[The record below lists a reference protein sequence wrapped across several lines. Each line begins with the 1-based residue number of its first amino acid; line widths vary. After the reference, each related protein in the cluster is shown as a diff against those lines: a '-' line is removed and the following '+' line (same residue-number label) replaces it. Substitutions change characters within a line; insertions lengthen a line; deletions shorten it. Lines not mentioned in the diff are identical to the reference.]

1 MGHLCLF
8 SQPDSFKFEMDPW
21 SRPLGQLQV
30 RLLSAALRILA
41 LLLGSSTK
49 SECVLMCHQFSRIY
63 FNSHLLCVKVFQG
76 SWEGLKQSGII
87 QRAWVWSP
95 VMANKVHRH
104 PPLCGLALTKQNNGE
119 SVALCHT
126 PKMSVLIS
134 VVLLCSPPLGRNALT
149 IKCGYIQAEEIT
161 HDRLFRFAK
170 FPCGLAS
177 ANRCSNLC
185 RSQRRAVLSGWDNWV
200 WRNSWC

>member
-8 SQPDSFKFEMDPW
+8 SQPRASQFELDS
-21 SRPLGQLQV
+21 SNRRLGQLQV
-30 RLLSAALRILA
+30 RLLSAALRTLA
-41 LLLGSSTK
+41 LLLGSSAK

-63 FNSHLLCVKVFQG
+63 CDCHLLCVETV
-76 SWEGLKQSGII
+76 SEELEGFEAEGII
-87 QRAWVWSP
+87 QRAWVSSP
-95 VMANKVHRH
+95 VMAMTKSANIRLCVDLHWPNRTTVSQSPSATHRRC
-104 PPLCGLALTKQNNGE
+104 LCWFPW
-119 SVALCHT
+119 CCY
-126 PKMSVLIS
+126 
-134 VVLLCSPPLGRNALT
+134 CSPPLVVLT

-161 HDRLFRFAK
+161 HDRLFRLAK

-200 WRNSWC
+200 WRNSGC